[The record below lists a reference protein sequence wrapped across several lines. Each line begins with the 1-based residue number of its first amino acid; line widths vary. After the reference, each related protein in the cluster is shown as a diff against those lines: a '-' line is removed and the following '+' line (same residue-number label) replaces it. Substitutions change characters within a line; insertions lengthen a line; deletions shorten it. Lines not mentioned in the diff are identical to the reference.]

1 MIFFLKILIKKNF
14 FFNFRPTKMDLNA
27 AAAEKPETSS
37 NCRNDI
43 IAMLSASGYHRA
55 RVSCLNDYDKIV
67 GGIVW
72 AIMRCDDVDVAV
84 DLLYEESEDQNI
96 KLRTE
101 QSEKLIEALK
111 AVQCPHE
118 IATHQ
123 ISGLDFLA
131 LKNVIQWLLR
141 HVLAQESKGNKFKHF
156 TEWFSM
162 HHEHR
167 DEALKDFRHHLRR
180 GVTTTRYMKRFD
192 NSAMFNLSMDAKCT
206 LAEYVVYSRTGD
218 RLVGFTDE
226 TEETDNLKEASTK
239 KHVPTTTVRKMMDEA
254 VVETFKN
261 DTESIK
267 TSREGMCK
275 EVDELNIPQRL
286 EALESL
292 VIDEA
297 ELFQQV
303 KDTHKQLSDRYNT
316 IKNRVVSND
325 QMFTFYNSN
334 SDLDQLAEIV
344 KFFEVTQARADE
356 LRACAECDVR
366 MAQNHENLLRQ
377 NRDKNGK
384 MQKYCV
390 KQREIV
396 DDWAERMKM
405 VYVTCRDVVALQ
417 FRLDRYLKTLIS
429 HYRKRHMEKLLESS
443 ELTQEAKTNVIDHNV
458 TIDIL
463 TFSAK
468 IKGFMDE
475 VEKSLVVEPA
485 SQEYRDAFVSYM
497 NDVRTQLGEYHWK
510 AKLTQDKTLAEK
522 DTLAALRT
530 RIRQKEREVS
540 NTSDEMKRM
549 LKIYE
554 SLKEVDSLLA
564 QREEISPAFQYALDS
579 REAEEEDE
587 EAEES

>member
-1 MIFFLKILIKKNF
+1 
-14 FFNFRPTKMDLNA
+14 MDLNA

>member
-1 MIFFLKILIKKNF
+1 
-14 FFNFRPTKMDLNA
+14 
-27 AAAEKPETSS
+27 
-37 NCRNDI
+37 
-43 IAMLSASGYHRA
+43 
-55 RVSCLNDYDKIV
+55 
-67 GGIVW
+67 
-72 AIMRCDDVDVAV
+72 
-84 DLLYEESEDQNI
+84 
-96 KLRTE
+96 
-101 QSEKLIEALK
+101 
-111 AVQCPHE
+111 
-118 IATHQ
+118 
-123 ISGLDFLA
+123 
-131 LKNVIQWLLR
+131 
-141 HVLAQESKGNKFKHF
+141 
-156 TEWFSM
+156 M